1 MKETNSEKKLKT
13 VMVSIALFFA
23 GFIITILTSMLLQKN
38 ILSSIIEDNLVGQ
51 FPVKILGIEQMRM
64 ISTMNG
70 SSLDIDIVYSSL
82 YKVFPFL
89 VGIILV
95 LLFLLVLGSSKD
107 KKDEAS
113 KRF

>member
-1 MKETNSEKKLKT
+1 MI
-13 VMVSIALFFA
+13 VIALFFA

-38 ILSSIIEDNLVGQ
+38 ILSSISEDNLIGQ
-51 FPVKILGIEQMRM
+51 IPVKILGIEQMRM

-70 SSLDIDIVYSSL
+70 SPLGIDIVYSSI

-95 LLFLLVLGSSKD
+95 LLFFLVLGSSKG
-107 KKDEAS
+107 KKDQAS
-113 KRF
+113 ERF